1 MAIRINGRTI
11 RNIPEQVAKN
21 LHDIDTLDT
30 EVDSVATDIALL
42 AARVAAAL
50 AGVFHY
56 KGTVAS
62 YAALPSSGM
71 QVGDT
76 YNVLDTGENYTWSG
90 SSWDRLSGIV
100 DLSNYLDKSSPNQS
114 IDYTASY
121 DFDIGASVKF
131 DSAGDQYR
139 VMAVGTTLDVAAF
152 NDNQWKSY
160 IQIDSDSEAID
171 IYKSATFNSVV
182 DFVDDV
188 SVEGDLYVATLYRNG
203 INLPIYVGDD
213 LAPADTNEFDLGSS
227 TNAWKDIY
235 LSGGF
240 NKNASGYKLTLPST
254 ASLTADSELLDTAS
268 AQTIKGRK
276 IFTESKSVYFG
287 DENFPTRIYQDG
299 QSIKFGSR
307 LQVGIIFPTVDK
319 QQDIGNGI
327 GWYWRDLWLS
337 RNIVTLDSNNV
348 QTNISMQ
355 DLINLITYAK
365 AQGWIS

>member
-62 YAALPSSGM
+62 YADLPSSGM

-100 DLSNYLDKSSPNQS
+100 DLSNYLDKSSANQS

-160 IQIDSDSEAID
+160 IAIDSDNEEID
-171 IYKSATFNSVV
+171 IYKPTFFNSSVN
-182 DFVDDV
+182 FVDDV
-188 SVEGDLYVATLYRNG
+188 DIEGELH
-203 INLPIYVGDD
+203 VGDNLLPTSANTVD
-213 LAPADTNEFDLGSS
+213 IGSS
-227 TNAWKDIY
+227 TSTFKDIY

-268 AQTIKGRK
+268 AQTIAGVKTFYDK
-276 IFTESKSVYFG
+276 LIVKSTNQYARTLEIRQGNNAELYENNNRILVIDGSNVYF
-287 DENFPTRIYQDG
+287 PTALMPYSSATINIGSLTGKWKDLYLSGVISDG
-299 QSIKFGSR
+299 TNSVS
-307 LQVGIIFPTVDK
+307 VA
-319 QQDIGNGI
+319 
-327 GWYWRDLWLS
+327 DLAAL
-337 RNIVTLDSNNV
+337 V
-348 QTNISMQ
+348 
-355 DLINLITYAK
+355 TYAK
-365 AQGWIS
+365 GQGWIS